1 MSNSDLHILRKHS
14 DFLTG
19 LNESELEQLVRD
31 GRQMSISA
39 GEVVLETGQEVEEAY
54 LLLEGMLAVLVPRDW
69 GESRILYEVDV
80 GSVIGEIEILRGGH
94 CMAEVRALMDSRL
107 LCLPRNTFEQLLE
120 SHEDVW
126 LELSGLAR
134 KRTCQLLMAQQLSTL
149 FGTARME
156 ISDPLLRL
164 EAEGEWLNFE
174 HEILQKLEDRI
185 EWVQLK
191 RGHYLFHKEDEPD
204 GAYILISGL
213 LGVVVTDDVLGER
226 DVAQVRQGEIVGE
239 LGLIIDARRSAS
251 IRALRDSELFRLGP
265 EVFTTVME
273 KYPRRMLNVYRTI
286 TERFYQNVSGSKLRP
301 RRLDIA
307 ILPIHSKRQPGR
319 MARELL
325 QRLGEHTKFEHLSS
339 TSVAVALGRTGW
351 SKDDEN
357 NLQNDRL
364 VQWLNGREPESGLVV
379 YEGDEEWSNWNRR
392 CLRQADSVYILADA
406 QDDPDLAF
414 ITGQVIDSSQ
424 ELNLVLL
431 HPQETDQPKDS
442 ARWLKSGSFQ
452 RIYHVRENNAKDIAR
467 MARILGGCAI
477 GLVLG
482 GGGARGFAH
491 LGVLKALE
499 ELGVPV
505 DMVGGTSIGAPIAGW
520 IAQNRN
526 AEDITKSAV
535 TAFKSL
541 IDLTLPFTS
550 MVSGRRISSMIAEQT
565 AAWDIEDYWLP
576 FFCVSTNLTT
586 FKPHIHR
593 RGNSAHAI
601 RASVSIPG
609 VLPPV
614 PDAGE
619 LLVDGGVLNNLPIDI
634 MRKLNPNGTVIA
646 IDVVVPQDFIAQD
659 DYGHSLSGWRTML
672 NRFTPWR
679 KAPGA
684 PSIANI
690 LMQSIMVGSSLTRH
704 RMLDMGLA
712 DYYQNINVK
721 GISLLQFE
729 AVEQAAAIGYEQSI
743 EPLRKWVAS
752 KDVKPGGCS

>member
-1 MSNSDLHILRKHS
+1 MSNSDQHILREHS

-19 LNESELEQLVRD
+19 LSENELEQLVRD
-31 GRQMSISA
+31 GRQMSVSA
-39 GEVVLETGQEVEEAY
+39 GDVVLETGQEVEEAF
-54 LLLEGMLAVLVPRDW
+54 LLLEGRLAVLVPREW

-94 CMAEVRALMDSRL
+94 CMAEVRALMDTRL
-107 LCLPRNTFEQLLE
+107 LCLPRNTFERLLE
-120 SHEDVW
+120 SNEDVW
-126 LELSGLAR
+126 LKLSALAR

-156 ISDPLLRL
+156 ITDPLLRL
-164 EAEGEWLNFE
+164 EAEEEWLNFE
-174 HEILQKLEDRI
+174 QEILQKLEDRI
-185 EWVQLK
+185 DWVLLK
-191 RGHYLFHKEDEPD
+191 RGEYLFHKDDEPD

-213 LGVVVTDDVLGER
+213 LGVVVTDDVLGEHV
-226 DVAQVRQGEIVGE
+226 VAQVRQGEIVGE
-239 LGLIIDARRSAS
+239 LGLIIKARRSAS

-273 KYPRRMLNVYRTI
+273 KYPRRLLNVYRTI
-286 TERFYQNVSGSKLRP
+286 TERFYQNVSGAKLRP

-307 ILPIHSKRQPGR
+307 ILPTDSKRQLGR
-319 MARELL
+319 MVHALL

-339 TSVAVALGRTGW
+339 SSVDLALGRTGW

-379 YEGDEEWSNWNRR
+379 YEGDEEWSNWNQR
-392 CLRQADSVYILADA
+392 CLRQSDSIYILADA
-406 QDDPDLAF
+406 QGDSDLAF

-431 HPQETDQPKDS
+431 HPQDTRQPKDS
-442 ARWLKSGSFQ
+442 ARWLKSESFQ
-452 RIYHVRENNAKDIAR
+452 HIYHVRENNQKDLAR
-467 MARILGGCAI
+467 MARIMGGCAVS
-477 GLVLG
+477 LVLG

-520 IAQNRN
+520 IAQGKN
-526 AEDITKSAV
+526 AEDSTQSAV
-535 TAFKSL
+535 AAFKSL
-541 IDLTLPFTS
+541 IDVTLPFTS
-550 MVSGRRISSMIAEQT
+550 MISGRRISRMIAEQT

-586 FKPHIHR
+586 FKPHIHS

-614 PDAGE
+614 PSAGE

-646 IDVVVPQDFIAQD
+646 IDVVAPQGFIAQD
-659 DYGHSLSGWRTML
+659 DYGHHLSGWHTIL
-672 NRFTPWR
+672 NRLTPWR
-679 KAPGA
+679 KTHKS

-690 LMQSIMVGSSLTRH
+690 LMQTIMVGSSLTRQ
-704 RMLDMGLA
+704 RMLDRGLA
-712 DYYQNINVK
+712 DYCQNINVK

-729 AVEQAAAIGYEQSI
+729 AVELAATIGYEQSI
-743 EPLRKWVAS
+743 EPLTKWLAS
-752 KDVKPGGCS
+752 KDAKPGGSE